1 MFGIRT
7 SELIPLKR
15 EIGRGQKSAPNHPG
29 KTLMTRLMT
38 GAEGVDGVTGASKEG
53 EGIEDS
59 LQNMQTMDTEHGDK
73 VVPKEQ

>member
-15 EIGRGQKSAPNHPG
+15 EIGRGQKSAPNHG
-29 KTLMTRLMT
+29 GDRETR
-38 GAEGVDGVTGASKEG
+38 VTGASKEG

>member
-38 GAEGVDGVTGASKEG
+38 GAEGVDGVTGMRGVIGVQEWAKRG
-53 EGIEDS
+53 V
-59 LQNMQTMDTEHGDK
+59 T
-73 VVPKEQ
+73 V